1 MARQWRIEYPGALYH
16 VLSRGNNGQNIFI
29 SDHDRRVFLDL
40 MEDLTERFSIEIYA
54 YVLMG
59 NHYHI
64 LLKTKES
71 NLSKSMQWF
80 GTIYTRRFNIKN
92 GRIGHLFQGRF
103 KSIIVE
109 NDACLFRLSCY
120 IHRNPLRAGFVKRL
134 SDYRWSSYR
143 FYAYGN
149 KTPNWLKT
157 ELILDLL
164 PREDPF
170 TEYRRKVQYYSK
182 ERKNIWE
189 DIQHGLIYGSQ
200 GFTESIK
207 EKFLSDKK
215 EVELPQHN
223 SMFADSE
230 PEIILLKASRILAF
244 DPTCLYQSKRLPP
257 EEKEKRDCII
267 YLLWESG
274 RFSNQK
280 IASLVGLTYS
290 SISKQ
295 VSLFRSR
302 LSDDG
307 DLREKYKSLN
317 SQFKV

>member
-1 MARQWRIEYPGALYH
+1 
-16 VLSRGNNGQNIFI
+16 
-29 SDHDRRVFLDL
+29 
-40 MEDLTERFSIEIYA
+40 
-54 YVLMG
+54 
-59 NHYHI
+59 
-64 LLKTKES
+64 
-71 NLSKSMQWF
+71 MQWF

-109 NDACLFRLSCY
+109 NDACFFRLSCY

-143 FYAYGN
+143 FYAYGE

-170 TEYRRKVQYYSK
+170 TEYRRKVPYYSK

-189 DIQHGLIYGSQ
+189 DIKHGLIYGSQ

-207 EKFLSDKK
+207 EKFLSDGK
-215 EVELPQHN
+215 EAELPQHN

-244 DPTCLYQSKRLPP
+244 DPTCLYKSK
-257 EEKEKRDCII
+257 
-267 YLLWESG
+267 
-274 RFSNQK
+274 
-280 IASLVGLTYS
+280 
-290 SISKQ
+290 
-295 VSLFRSR
+295 
-302 LSDDG
+302 
-307 DLREKYKSLN
+307 
-317 SQFKV
+317 